1 MNLYKL
7 TGELHAINAEIDAA
21 DGEMSDEVVAR
32 WDALELALTDK
43 VAGCIAILRG
53 LDHECS
59 ALRAEEER
67 MRSRRK
73 TREATIAR
81 LRDML
86 RVALEAAQTKR
97 ITTTLGT
104 ASIREPRPSVDVF
117 NAQMLAATSPHL
129 VEVETTYKPDKRA
142 IAEALKSGDV
152 VGARLVMG
160 EPTVTIR

>member
-7 TGELHAINAEIDAA
+7 TGEIRAINAEIEAA
-21 DGEMSDEVVAR
+21 DGEMSDETIAR
-32 WDALELALTDK
+32 WESLEIALTDK
-43 VAGCIAILRG
+43 VAGYIAVIRG
-53 LDHECS
+53 LDHECA

-86 RVALEAAQTKR
+86 RVALEAAQTR
-97 ITTTLGT
+97 SITTTLG
-104 ASIREPRPSVDVF
+104 SVSVREPRPSVDVF
-117 NAQMLAATSPHL
+117 DAQMLAATSPHL
-129 VEVETTYKPDKRA
+129 VAVETTYKPDKRA
-142 IAEALKSGDV
+142 IADALRVGDV